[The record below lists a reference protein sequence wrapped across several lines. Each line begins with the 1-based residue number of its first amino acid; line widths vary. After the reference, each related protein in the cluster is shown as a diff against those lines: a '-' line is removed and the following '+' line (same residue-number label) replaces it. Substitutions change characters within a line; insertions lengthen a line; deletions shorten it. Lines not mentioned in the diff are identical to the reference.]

1 MKMTQDKGNARYVIN
16 AHAPG
21 QVTINHSVYTNS
33 LVVSPERLI
42 PEWRPRS
49 MGELESGDLDVILED
64 APEIVLLGTGSR
76 QCFPTAEIMKRFAEA
91 GIGCEVMDNAAACR
105 TYTVLMAERR
115 RVVAALLLDD

>member
-1 MKMTQDKGNARYVIN
+1 MKMTEDKGNARFVIN
-16 AHAPG
+16 AHEPG
-21 QVTINHSVYTNS
+21 QVTINHSVYRSS
-33 LVVSPERLI
+33 LIVGPERLI

-49 MGELESGDLDVILED
+49 MDELESGDIDVILQD
-64 APEIVLLGTGSR
+64 TPEIVLLGTGSKQR
-76 QCFPTAEIMKRFAEA
+76 FPPPEILMRFAEA